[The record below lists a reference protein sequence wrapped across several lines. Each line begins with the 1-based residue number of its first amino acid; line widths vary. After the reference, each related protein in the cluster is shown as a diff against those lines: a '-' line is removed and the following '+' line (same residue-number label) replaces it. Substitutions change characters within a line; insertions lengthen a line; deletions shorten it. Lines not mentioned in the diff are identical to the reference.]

1 MIKSKSKSI
10 CVKFRED
17 DPNQMAV
24 WEYLQ
29 KNRGS
34 KTYAELITDILQRN
48 GERPDLSDTI
58 RQRIDTVQL
67 EEIRQIC
74 IEIREKVSERTLS
87 TMVKGCSDDL
97 DPSSDDHFP
106 NPIRSLMG
114 QLSGEDEE
122 E

>member
-1 MIKSKSKSI
+1 MIKTKSRSI

-17 DPNQMAV
+17 DPDQMAV
-24 WEYLQ
+24 REYLQ
-29 KNRGS
+29 NNRGS
-34 KTYAELITDILQRN
+34 KTYAELITNMLQRT

-58 RQRIDTVQL
+58 LQKIDMVKL

-74 IEIREKVSERTLS
+74 IEIREKVSESTLS
-87 TMVKGCSDDL
+87 PRVNDCSDDH

-106 NPIRSLMG
+106 DPIRSLMG